1 MFNPKLVA
9 PVVRQSGADAANIGA
24 SGTFRDVLKSHGAKG
39 FTNWRGT
46 NSEEGRKA
54 TYFKGSNG
62 QEYMILTGKN
72 HSVQVG
78 DTPDLNTPV
87 ILNTKLGAYFTAPG
101 SSVEENTFDE

>member
-1 MFNPKLVA
+1 MFNPNLVA

-46 NSEEGRKA
+46 KSTEGRKA
-54 TYFKGSNG
+54 CYFKGDNG
-62 QEYMILTGKN
+62 LEYMILTGKT
-72 HSVQVG
+72 HSVQEG
-78 DTPDLNTPV
+78 DTPDLNVPV
-87 ILNTKLGAYFTAPG
+87 IFNSELKTYFTAPG